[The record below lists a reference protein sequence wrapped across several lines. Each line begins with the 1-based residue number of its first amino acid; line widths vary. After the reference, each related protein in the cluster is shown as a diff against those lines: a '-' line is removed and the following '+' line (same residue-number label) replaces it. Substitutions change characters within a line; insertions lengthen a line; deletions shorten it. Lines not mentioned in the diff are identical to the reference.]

1 MQPLHVF
8 LPLCLAFLSFSLGLY
23 RAPASA
29 APSPVFDQKK
39 AAEGRLV
46 WQRYNC
52 QGCHQLYGL
61 GGYLGP
67 DLTNVYGSPGKG
79 EPLVRALLS
88 SGNALMPAFDLREE
102 EMQQLLEFLKA
113 VDQSGSAD
121 PRHFTALPNGMTERK

>member
-1 MQPLHVF
+1 MKPLHIF
-8 LPLCLAFLSFSLGLY
+8 LPLCLAFLGFSIGLY
-23 RAPASA
+23 QTPASA
-29 APSPVFDQKK
+29 APPSVFDQKK
-39 AAEGRLV
+39 AAGGRLV

-79 EPLVRALLS
+79 EPLIRALLPA
-88 SGNALMPAFDLREE
+88 GNALMPDFDLPED

-121 PRHFTALPNGMTERK
+121 PRNFTVLPNGMTERK